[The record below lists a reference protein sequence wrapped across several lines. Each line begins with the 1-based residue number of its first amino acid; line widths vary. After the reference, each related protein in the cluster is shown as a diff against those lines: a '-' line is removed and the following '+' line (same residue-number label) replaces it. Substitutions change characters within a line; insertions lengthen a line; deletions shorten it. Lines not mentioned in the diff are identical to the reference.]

1 MAGPAHT
8 ERVTR
13 ALSIGGAAVSAV
25 RLGLAL
31 HDLAD
36 PATRTRLRSPDGGP
50 SAGGMLALAREV
62 LQGTVLLGAGRTAHR
77 LGGAVDAAHAL
88 SMVGYEAVRPG
99 RGGLA
104 EAARA
109 ATFAVAA
116 WVLA

>member
-1 MAGPAHT
+1 MI
-8 ERVTR
+8 R
-13 ALSIGGAAVSAV
+13 ALSIGGAAVSVV
-25 RLGLAL
+25 RLGVAL

-36 PATRTRLRSPDGGP
+36 PAARARLRSADGGP

-62 LQGTVLLGAGRTAHR
+62 TQAAVLFGAGRTAHR
-77 LGGAVDAAHAL
+77 AGGAVDAAHAF
-88 SMVGYEAVRPG
+88 SMVGYAAIRPG

-109 ATFAVAA
+109 ASFAVAE

>member
-1 MAGPAHT
+1 
-8 ERVTR
+8 VSR
-13 ALSIGGAAVSAV
+13 APSVGGALVSLV
-25 RLGLAL
+25 RLGVAL

-36 PATRTRLRSPDGGP
+36 PAARTRLRSADGGP

-62 LQGTVLLGAGRTAHR
+62 GQGAVLLGAGRAAHR
-77 LGGAVDAAHAL
+77 VGGAVDAAHAV
-88 SMVGYEAVRPG
+88 SMAGYAAIRPG

-109 ATFAVAA
+109 AAFAVAA